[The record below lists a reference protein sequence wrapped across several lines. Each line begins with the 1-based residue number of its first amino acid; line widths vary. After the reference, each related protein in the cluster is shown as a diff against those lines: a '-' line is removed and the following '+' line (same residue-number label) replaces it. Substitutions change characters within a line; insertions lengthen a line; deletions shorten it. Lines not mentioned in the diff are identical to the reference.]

1 MTRPPCDEA
10 AILSATASGSDSGRG
25 AWVLAATILGS
36 SLAFIDGTVVNV
48 ALPALQSAFGA
59 SLSDIQWVVE
69 SYAVTLAALLL
80 TGGSLGDLRGRR
92 KVFAAGVAIFA
103 GASAWCGL
111 SRTIDEL
118 IAARAL
124 QGIGAAFLVP
134 GSLSL
139 ISATFPPAKRGRA
152 IGTWSGFT
160 AITAA
165 LGPVL
170 GGWLIQHLSWRWI
183 FFINLPLAVIVLA
196 ISIWRVP
203 ESRRPGASGLDWAGV
218 ALTTTGLGALVFGL
232 IESVP
237 LAAVAGIVLLLAFL
251 FVESRS
257 TAPMLPL
264 GLFRS
269 RTFAGANL
277 LTFLLYAALAG
288 FMFFLPLNLVQ
299 VQGYSATQAGAALLP
314 FIVLMF
320 VMSRWSGGL
329 IDRYGAR
336 GPLIV
341 GPLIASLGFA
351 LFARPGIGGSY
362 LGTVLPAVLVL
373 GLGMAISVAPLTTTV
388 MNSVPQEHS
397 GVASGINNA
406 VSRVA
411 AVLAIAVLG
420 AVLYAAFNQALDRR
434 LPGAGSTDRG
444 SRSHRHA
451 AAQPGRHQNDRQR
464 GEGRHRAI
472 VPHGL
477 PGGPVD
483 CCGAGDLQ
491 FGERRRAHRI
501 RSKEGPSSRPRASPG
516 LSDPFTCRQRQR
528 PCLWRMNRRRT
539 PSQYA
544 A

>member
-10 AILSATASGSDSGRG
+10 AILSAAASGSDSGRG

-92 KVFAAGVAIFA
+92 KVFAAGVTIFA

-111 SRTIDEL
+111 SRTIEEL

-139 ISATFPPAKRGRA
+139 ISATFPQAQRGRA

-183 FFINLPLAVIVLA
+183 FFINLPIAVIVLA

-264 GLFRS
+264 RLFRS

-299 VQGYSATQAGAALLP
+299 VQGYSATQAGGALLP

-341 GPLIASLGFA
+341 GPLIAALGFA
-351 LFARPGIGGSY
+351 LFARPAIGGSY
-362 LGTVLPAVLVL
+362 LSTILPAVLVL

-411 AVLAIAVLG
+411 GVLAIAVLG
-420 AVLYAAFNQALDRR
+420 AVLYAAFNHALDRR
-434 LPGAGSTDRG
+434 LQALNLPAEARSAIDTQRRSLAAIKTTDRG
-444 SRSHRHA
+444 ARDAIQQSFLTGYRVVLWIAVALAISSSVSAGVLIESR
-451 AAQPGRHQNDRQR
+451 GRKK
-464 GEGRHRAI
+464 A
-472 VPHGL
+472 
-477 PGGPVD
+477 
-483 CCGAGDLQ
+483 
-491 FGERRRAHRI
+491 
-501 RSKEGPSSRPRASPG
+501 
-516 LSDPFTCRQRQR
+516 
-528 PCLWRMNRRRT
+528 
-539 PSQYA
+539 
-544 A
+544 

>member
-1 MTRPPCDEA
+1 M
-10 AILSATASGSDSGRG
+10 
-25 AWVLAATILGS
+25 
-36 SLAFIDGTVVNV
+36 

-92 KVFAAGVAIFA
+92 KVFAAGVTIFA

-139 ISATFPPAKRGRA
+139 ISATFPQAQRGRA
-152 IGTWSGFT
+152 IGTWAGFT

-183 FFINLPLAVIVLA
+183 FFINLPIAVIVLA

-299 VQGYSATQAGAALLP
+299 VQGYSATQAGGALLP

-341 GPLIASLGFA
+341 GPLIAALGFA
-351 LFARPGIGGSY
+351 LFARPAIGGSY

-434 LPGAGSTDRG
+434 LQALDLPAETRATIDTQRRNLAAIKTTDSGARDAIEQSFLTGYRVVLWIAVALAISSSVSAGVLIESGRKTAPARGRDR
-444 SRSHRHA
+444 
-451 AAQPGRHQNDRQR
+451 
-464 GEGRHRAI
+464 
-472 VPHGL
+472 
-477 PGGPVD
+477 
-483 CCGAGDLQ
+483 LQ
-491 FGERRRAHRI
+491 
-501 RSKEGPSSRPRASPG
+501 S
-516 LSDPFTCRQRQR
+516 
-528 PCLWRMNRRRT
+528 
-539 PSQYA
+539 
-544 A
+544 

>member
-10 AILSATASGSDSGRG
+10 AILSATASGSDNGRG

-139 ISATFPPAKRGRA
+139 ISATFPQAKRGRA

-341 GPLIASLGFA
+341 GPVDRLARFRIVCEAGDRRFLSRHCPPRGPGARSRHGDQRGSAHDNGHELRAAGA
-351 LFARPGIGGSY
+351 LRRRIGYQQRRVPCRRRARDCGPGRGPLCRVQPGARPA
-362 LGTVLPAVLVL
+362 PA
-373 GLGMAISVAPLTTTV
+373 
-388 MNSVPQEHS
+388 
-397 GVASGINNA
+397 
-406 VSRVA
+406 
-411 AVLAIAVLG
+411 G
-420 AVLYAAFNQALDRR
+420 AEF
-434 LPGAGSTDRG
+434 TDRG

-451 AAQPGRHQNDRQR
+451 AAQPGRDQND
-464 GEGRHRAI
+464 
-472 VPHGL
+472 
-477 PGGPVD
+477 
-483 CCGAGDLQ
+483 
-491 FGERRRAHRI
+491 
-501 RSKEGPSSRPRASPG
+501 
-516 LSDPFTCRQRQR
+516 
-528 PCLWRMNRRRT
+528 
-539 PSQYA
+539 
-544 A
+544 

>member
-1 MTRPPCDEA
+1 MTRLPCDEA
-10 AILSATASGSDSGRG
+10 AILSAEGRDSDIGRG
-25 AWVLAATILGS
+25 GWVLAATILGS

-111 SRTIDEL
+111 SRSIDEL

-124 QGIGAAFLVP
+124 QGIGAACLVP
-134 GSLSL
+134 GSLAL
-139 ISATFPPAKRGRA
+139 ISASFPQEKRGRA

-170 GGWLIQHLSWRWI
+170 GGWLVQHLSWRWI

-203 ESRRPGASGLDWAGV
+203 ESRNPGASGRLDWAGV
-218 ALTTTGLGALVFGL
+218 ALTTAGLGALVFGL

-264 GLFRS
+264 ALFRS

-288 FMFFLPLNLVQ
+288 FLFFLPLNLVQ
-299 VQGYSATQAGAALLP
+299 VQGYSATEAGAALLP
-314 FIVLMF
+314 LIILMF

-336 GPLIV
+336 GPLTV
-341 GPLIASLGFA
+341 GPLIAALGFA

-362 LGTVLPAVLVL
+362 LSTVLPAMLVL
-373 GLGMAISVAPLTTTV
+373 GIGMATSVAPLTTTV
-388 MNSVPQEHS
+388 MNSVPQERS

-411 AVLAIAVLG
+411 GVLAIAVLG
-420 AVLYAAFNQALDRR
+420 AVLYAAFNQALDQRLQTLNLPTEARVAIDTQRR
-434 LPGAGSTDRG
+434 NLAAIRTTDKGARDAIEQSFLTGYRVVLWIAVALAISSSVSAGLLIDTRRKAVPARG
-444 SRSHRHA
+444 RDQTTS
-451 AAQPGRHQNDRQR
+451 
-464 GEGRHRAI
+464 
-472 VPHGL
+472 
-477 PGGPVD
+477 
-483 CCGAGDLQ
+483 
-491 FGERRRAHRI
+491 
-501 RSKEGPSSRPRASPG
+501 
-516 LSDPFTCRQRQR
+516 
-528 PCLWRMNRRRT
+528 
-539 PSQYA
+539 
-544 A
+544 

>member
-10 AILSATASGSDSGRG
+10 AILSAAANGSASGRG
-25 AWVLAATILGS
+25 GWVLAATILGS

-92 KVFAAGVAIFA
+92 TVFAAGVTIFA

-139 ISATFPPAKRGRA
+139 ISASFPQAKRGRA

-196 ISIWRVP
+196 ISVWRVP
-203 ESRRPGASGLDWAGV
+203 ESRRPGAAGLDWAGV
-218 ALTTTGLGALVFGL
+218 ALTTSGLGALVFGL

-237 LAAVAGIVLLLAFL
+237 MATVAGAVLLLAFL
-251 FVESRS
+251 YVESRAP
-257 TAPMLPL
+257 APMLPL

-277 LTFLLYAALAG
+277 LTFLLYAALSG

-299 VQGYSATQAGAALLP
+299 LQGYSATQAGAALLP

-336 GPLIV
+336 GPLVV
-341 GPLIASLGFA
+341 GPLIAALGFA
-351 LFARPGIGGSY
+351 LFARPAIGGSY
-362 LGTVLPAVLVL
+362 VGTVLPAVLVL

-420 AVLYAAFNQALDRR
+420 AVLFGAFNRALDQR
-434 LPGAGSTDRG
+434 LNALNLASEARAAIDTQRHTLGAIRTADSGARDAIAQSFLTGYRVVLWIAVALAICSSLSAGVLIEARGAGRELPRRSAPAALPVANEAPADAEPVRGVVSQDDR
-444 SRSHRHA
+444 A
-451 AAQPGRHQNDRQR
+451 D
-464 GEGRHRAI
+464 
-472 VPHGL
+472 
-477 PGGPVD
+477 
-483 CCGAGDLQ
+483 
-491 FGERRRAHRI
+491 AH
-501 RSKEGPSSRPRASPG
+501 
-516 LSDPFTCRQRQR
+516 
-528 PCLWRMNRRRT
+528 
-539 PSQYA
+539 
-544 A
+544 